1 MTDRNVQTKRDK
13 EERAN
18 QLLINQEAQEL
29 YEECTKPCCCAQE
42 LETNYIN
49 TDKKCDDPKVKNGHT
64 LGTLAAKSGCFSCVG
79 HLMTKG
85 NDPNASFNDNEST
98 MLHYASLNGRPQIV
112 KLLLQ
117 ARADVNRA
125 NKRSR
130 TALHEA
136 ATTGHS
142 DVVKIL
148 LKHKADVMAKNKY
161 GRTTLHVATKYD
173 NHDVIDL
180 LVEHRKMQLVKSL
193 NVVVETYPP
202 GSQLVKNLVF
212 LVVDFTCGVADQ
224 QDVCFCAQDLE
235 DNDTR
240 VDKTIAGNEHGHTVA
255 TKAAVS
261 GCVKCCAWLI
271 RCGLDIDTPA
281 TDDGS
286 SMLYCAVYKLR
297 TSCVQLLCENN
308 ANVNKQNTRGR
319 LPIRTAVKTGNAEIV
334 KALCDH
340 GADLSYVRQANI
352 HPKIADLVQFYQV
365 TNRMVRDIGSWIQ
378 RNTSSLLARKTF
390 DLVHSEIRAQAT
402 QMINNKLQFN
412 PIHPDHNIPRVWTR
426 VEEFIIPLRGA
437 YLADRELEHE
447 AVQKQ
452 LLEDAAKLNLTGGK

>member
-1 MTDRNVQTKRDK
+1 MDREYRAKRL
-13 EERAN
+13 AN
-18 QLLINQEAQEL
+18 NQEAQDL
-29 YEECTKPCCCAQE
+29 YLQEKKPCCCNQKLA
-42 LETNYIN
+42 NKGVKF
-49 TDKKCDDPKVKNGHT
+49 DKKCEDPKVKNGHT
-64 LGTLAAKSGCFSCVG
+64 KGTLAAKSGCFSCVG
-79 HLMTKG
+79 HLMSMG
-85 NDPNASFNDNEST
+85 NDPNASYNDNEST

-112 KLLLQ
+112 RLLLQ
-117 ARADVNRA
+117 AGADVNRA

-142 DVVKIL
+142 EVVKIL

-173 NHDVIDL
+173 NHDVINL
-180 LVEHRKMQLVKSL
+180 LVEHRKQQLVKSL
-193 NVVVETYPP
+193 SRVTSTYPP
-202 GSQLVKNLVF
+202 GCQLVKNLVF

-240 VDKTIAGNEHGHTVA
+240 ADQSIHGNEHGHTVA

-271 RCGLDIDTPA
+271 RCGLDIDKPA

-297 TSCVQLLCENN
+297 TACVQLLCEHG

-319 LPIRTAVKTGNAEIV
+319 LPIRTAVKTGNSEIV

-340 GADLSYVRQANI
+340 GADLSYIRQGTI

-365 TNRMVRDIGSWIQ
+365 TNRMIRDIRAWIHTPST
-378 RNTSSLLARKTF
+378 RGALLARVSF
-390 DLVHSEIRAQAT
+390 DLVQSEIRVRASEI
-402 QMINNKLQFN
+402 INAKLQFH
-412 PIHPDHNIPRVWTR
+412 PIHPNVNIPRVWR
-426 VEEFIIPLRGA
+426 KVEEFIIPLR
-437 YLADRELEHE
+437 LEFSERMKELE
-447 AVQKQ
+447 AIR
-452 LLEDAAKLNLTGGK
+452 AANPEPEENSEQSATSS